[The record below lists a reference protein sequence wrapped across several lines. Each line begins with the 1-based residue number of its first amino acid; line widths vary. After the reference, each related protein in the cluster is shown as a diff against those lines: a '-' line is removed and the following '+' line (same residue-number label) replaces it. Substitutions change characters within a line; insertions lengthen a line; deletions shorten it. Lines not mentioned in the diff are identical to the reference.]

1 MGTVISDGR
10 ATPTNATIRST
21 KRGAKGGKKGQ
32 KRRPPP
38 HYGEHRWQRQRGNR
52 ELRRRVHGYHRTQF
66 QVVHQTTKDHF
77 EKILEAACPHHPYPI
92 KHKLRDCTMMKRFM
106 TSGAPPG
113 GDEPASNSRGRG
125 TMLVPG
131 EVSYPGSKK
140 QNRSLY
146 TCVQDV

>member
-1 MGTVISDGR
+1 MGTVIGDGR
-10 ATPTNATIRST
+10 TTPTNATIRST
-21 KRGAKGGKKGQ
+21 KRGAKGGK
-32 KRRPPP
+32 
-38 HYGEHRWQRQRGNR
+38 RGKS
-52 ELRRRVHGYHRTQF
+52 
-66 QVVHQTTKDHF
+66 VVHHLTMVNTDGNVRDEIENSDEEFMATTEHNFKWRIRLPKDHF